1 MKKINKKGQMGV
13 ADIMY
18 VFIAVLVGVILFQ
31 AIAQNVG
38 QTTNTVEVAN
48 SSQTLA
54 ANGASIYLVDYQS
67 ISGVVILNAT
77 DNTTI
82 AAGNYTVEN
91 SVVYNGALA
100 VKITTDDAAYASSD
114 VRVSGT
120 AQPLTYIANSGA
132 RSMAGL
138 IVIFFA
144 LLVAVIAMSPV
155 ARSGVMDMMGK

>member
-1 MKKINKKGQMGV
+1 MKNKKGQIG
-13 ADIMY
+13 IQETMY
-18 VFIAVLVGVILFQ
+18 IFIAVIVGLILFQ
-31 AIAQNVG
+31 AVAQNVG
-38 QTTNTVEVAN
+38 QATNTVELVN

-54 ANGASIYLVDYQS
+54 ANGASIYLTDYQALS
-67 ISGVVILNAT
+67 SVVILNAT

-82 AAGNYTVEN
+82 GAGNYTITNTVI
-91 SVVYNGALA
+91 YNGALA

-120 AQPLTYIANSGA
+120 AQPLTYIADSGA
-132 RSMAGL
+132 RSMTAL
-138 IVIFFA
+138 ITIFFA